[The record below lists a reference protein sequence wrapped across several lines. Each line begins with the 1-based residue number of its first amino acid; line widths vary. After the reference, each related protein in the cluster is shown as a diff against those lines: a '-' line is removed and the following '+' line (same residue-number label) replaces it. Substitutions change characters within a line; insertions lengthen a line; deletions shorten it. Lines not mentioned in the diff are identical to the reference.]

1 MDTTSTPTSDGP
13 DTSLSQRRHPLAK
26 CEACGLNDPANAF
39 VPSLGEPGATVAII
53 GEAPGF
59 QEAQKGIPFT
69 GPSGQLLD
77 AVLKQHD
84 IDKRTVWLSNAC
96 LCRPPD
102 NRTPTPS
109 EVRACAPRLQG
120 ELQVLRPRHVVT
132 LGATASQ
139 VVLGSSEPITKLRV
153 GPPRPGPQWLPSV
166 EVIPTFHPAYCL
178 RSSDAF
184 PSLQHDISKLRGDLR
199 VDFEPP
205 TYKVF
210 DDEVNARAVLDI
222 LHRRGDHELTVDI
235 ETGLEKDF
243 ADAHAEDHEFL
254 CVGIGYE
261 PGRVAIL
268 GEMALKHPSVQQ
280 ELGALLE
287 ERGWVAHNGKFD
299 LGTLRRWGSGRL
311 VFDTM
316 LASYALDERPGTHG
330 LKYLATELLG
340 APAYDRD
347 VQRYVGKGG
356 SYANIPRDKL
366 YRYNAYDVGCT
377 QLLRIRFGRELEAH
391 GLTGVNDL
399 LTKLSPVLMRMEER
413 GLNIDLEYLD
423 YLTEHYLDG
432 LESLER
438 ALGRWVA
445 NPRSPQQVKRALAD
459 MGHNVQSTDKDNLD
473 LLQEIAFQTKNE
485 ELAQFIEL
493 MIRQRKEQKLYG
505 TYIKGTRKRLYRGR
519 VHSTFLLHGTT
530 TGRQASRNPN
540 LFNVPRESAI
550 RRMFVPGPGN
560 VFVQADY
567 ATIELRVLA
576 TLAKDPFLRDLFV
589 AGRDMHNEFS
599 DILYGP
605 GNWGKEQRVRT
616 KAFVYGV
623 SYGREAFSIAMEYGI
638 PVQEAQAHMLRFTS
652 AIPHVMEF
660 RKQIKEQALHGDDDL
675 ITHFGRH
682 RRYHLITRDNMKDIV
697 KEAYAFVPQ
706 STAADI
712 MHHALLKLDAMGL
725 DLRLTVYDSILAE
738 CSPDDAD
745 DVARTMDRVMT
756 ETAKEVFSDYV
767 PFPVDI
773 HIGKSWGDV

>member
-1 MDTTSTPTSDGP
+1 
-13 DTSLSQRRHPLAK
+13 
-26 CEACGLNDPANAF
+26 
-39 VPSLGEPGATVAII
+39 VAII

-59 QEAQKGIPFT
+59 QETQKGIPFT

-77 AVLKQHD
+77 AVLRQHS

-109 EVRACAPRLQG
+109 EVRACAPRLQA
-120 ELQVLRPRHVVT
+120 ELQDLRPTHVVT

-139 VVLGSSEPITKLRV
+139 VVLGASEPITRLRV
-153 GPPRPGPQWLPSV
+153 GPPRPGPAWLSGA

-184 PSLQHDISKLRGDLR
+184 PALQHDIGKLRGDLR
-199 VDFEPP
+199 IDFEPP
-205 TYKVF
+205 NYKVF
-210 DDEVNARAVLDI
+210 DEEANALSVLEI
-222 LHRRGDHELTVDI
+222 LHRRNDDELTVDI

-261 PGRVAIL
+261 PGRVAVIA
-268 GEMALKHPSVQQ
+268 ENALRYPTVQR

-287 ERGWVAHNGKFD
+287 RRNWVAHNGKFD
-299 LGTLRRWGSGRL
+299 LSTLGRWGRGRL

-356 SYANIPRDKL
+356 SYALIPRDKL
-366 YRYNAYDVGCT
+366 YRYNAYDVVCT
-377 QLLRIRFGRELEAH
+377 QALRTRFDRELHNH

-399 LTKLSPVLMRMEER
+399 LTNLSPVLMRMEER
-413 GLNIDLEYLD
+413 GLNIDVTYLD

-432 LESLER
+432 LADLER
-438 ALGRWVA
+438 SLSRWVD
-445 NPRSPQQVKRALAD
+445 NPRSPVQVKRALAD
-459 MGHNVQSTDKDNLD
+459 MGYDVQSTDKDNLD
-473 LLQEIAFQTKNE
+473 LLQKIAYAKGDP
-485 ELAQFIEL
+485 ELGAFVEL
-493 MIRQRKEQKLYG
+493 MLRQRKEQKLYG
-505 TYIKGTRKRLYRGR
+505 TYVKGTRKRLYRGR
-519 VHSTFLLHGTT
+519 VHSTYLLHGTT

-550 RRMFVPGPGN
+550 RRMFIPGPGN

-576 TLAKDPFLRDLFV
+576 TLARDSFLRDLFV

-599 DILYGP
+599 DILYGV
-605 GNWGKEQRVRT
+605 GAWGKEERVRT

-638 PVQEAQAHMLRFTS
+638 PVQEAQRHMDKFTG
-652 AIPHVMEF
+652 AIPQVMEF
-660 RKQIKEQALHGDDDL
+660 RKQVKQQALHGDDDL
-675 ITHFGRH
+675 ITPFGRH
-682 RRYHLITRDNMKDIV
+682 RRYYLITRDNMKDIV
-697 KEAYAFVPQ
+697 KEAYAFLPQ

-712 MHHALLKLDAMGL
+712 MHHALLKLDALGL
-725 DLRLTVYDSILAE
+725 DLRLSVYDSILAE
-738 CSPDDAD
+738 CDPGDAD
-745 DVARTMDRVMT
+745 DVAHTMDRVMT
-756 ETAKEVFSDYV
+756 ETAREVFSDYV

-773 HIGKSWGDV
+773 HIGKSWGEV